1 MTERL
6 RSASTAGYHCPKME
20 NDLSPRKTMLVLVIV
35 VGCFAVLWPKV
46 FYPMLVGSANQ
57 QIKPSPI
64 DKTTGCCDVI
74 SETDVNTIKIMSEL
88 CGTIIKAD
96 QDKPLTGKEIVQK
109 CRQEVLETCGI
120 DISVVL
126 QEQVRLGQNVKQI
139 LDEIRSLNGSL
150 CLKYNY
156 GVAPWK
162 LGVPHRISVNV
173 DPSNPNIRQ
182 ERPLHLRS
190 ELIHPAF
197 RERGRAIPQPQPATP
212 VRPPPRVVEGR
223 PGPVPGMRPTI
234 GGAGHVVP
242 PPKQGTSSMSVI
254 MPIYTIGIV
263 IFFTYTL
270 MKIIFKKQPESVG
283 GSLYPPVDPDP
294 HFRKEVFESESSRL
308 GARLT
313 RENISSKLVVNAM
326 SALLDEVDQEIEARR
341 KSSEVASQDL
351 VNGTLSNGDAV
362 KPQDE
367 EQPTVKVLGM
377 EMTASCEGGKK
388 WSRPDSPVLPTSPPP
403 PVEPVPPPQEIYLE
417 GALPAQSH
425 LLVADSATE
434 PEPTTGEDPA
444 VVLSGKMTL
453 SVISLESE
461 NGGEAET
468 TKTED
473 TTQEPVI
480 EYIEED
486 VQKSTDLED
495 RGEEIVQEFEDREGS
510 VITNEAVA
518 TKTEEA
524 EPIVQLIEEV
534 LQPFTIEKEFLQK
547 LKEENDIQPP
557 LIMLESE
564 DVPHTVEVEKLERE
578 VDDLI
583 QEAIE
588 NVQQRETKVD
598 TLETLSRRANEINDN
613 LQNLGQ
619 SELETVQIPETS
631 RKQTSLQVSD
641 GVLEIKEKENTPK
654 IEPTKQE
661 IDSAVA
667 NAVQERKDVETKD
680 EILGNT
686 VLTKSEVSEEKVS
699 PIMRQIQ
706 DLINKEIE
714 ITEKIEEHRE
724 PVLEY
729 KIEPNQVEESDKEK
743 TKPTEETQNSLSKTV
758 ENLESK
764 ESSDQ
769 INSVKVDHEEKA
781 KLDSAVVKEATVLE
795 KTKEQIETTKPDKN
809 LVENVEEK
817 PKLESK
823 EAVTPISKTE
833 EVQAKTT
840 PSDEEE
846 LDSDEEIVEEIEE
859 IVYEEESE
867 EEVEDEE
874 IEIEVEEESEEEMP
888 DERNTTRTE
897 SSSVQR
903 VNGERSEDLVEESKY
918 TTASGA
924 TAAENDISDEELT
937 DNEDVDDEE
946 EIIEVEEEIEDDD
959 YIGDEGNDV
968 NHVSGDSDP
977 EL

>member
-1 MTERL
+1 
-6 RSASTAGYHCPKME
+6 
-20 NDLSPRKTMLVLVIV
+20 
-35 VGCFAVLWPKV
+35 
-46 FYPMLVGSANQ
+46 
-57 QIKPSPI
+57 
-64 DKTTGCCDVI
+64 
-74 SETDVNTIKIMSEL
+74 
-88 CGTIIKAD
+88 
-96 QDKPLTGKEIVQK
+96 
-109 CRQEVLETCGI
+109 
-120 DISVVL
+120 
-126 QEQVRLGQNVKQI
+126 
-139 LDEIRSLNGSL
+139 
-150 CLKYNY
+150 
-156 GVAPWK
+156 
-162 LGVPHRISVNV
+162 
-173 DPSNPNIRQ
+173 
-182 ERPLHLRS
+182 
-190 ELIHPAF
+190 
-197 RERGRAIPQPQPATP
+197 
-212 VRPPPRVVEGR
+212 
-223 PGPVPGMRPTI
+223 
-234 GGAGHVVP
+234 
-242 PPKQGTSSMSVI
+242 
-254 MPIYTIGIV
+254 
-263 IFFTYTL
+263 
-270 MKIIFKKQPESVG
+270 
-283 GSLYPPVDPDP
+283 
-294 HFRKEVFESESSRL
+294 
-308 GARLT
+308 
-313 RENISSKLVVNAM
+313 
-326 SALLDEVDQEIEARR
+326 
-341 KSSEVASQDL
+341 
-351 VNGTLSNGDAV
+351 
-362 KPQDE
+362 
-367 EQPTVKVLGM
+367 
-377 EMTASCEGGKK
+377 
-388 WSRPDSPVLPTSPPP
+388 
-403 PVEPVPPPQEIYLE
+403 
-417 GALPAQSH
+417 
-425 LLVADSATE
+425 
-434 PEPTTGEDPA
+434 
-444 VVLSGKMTL
+444 
-453 SVISLESE
+453 
-461 NGGEAET
+461 
-468 TKTED
+468 
-473 TTQEPVI
+473 
-480 EYIEED
+480 
-486 VQKSTDLED
+486 
-495 RGEEIVQEFEDREGS
+495 VQELEDREGS

-583 QEAIE
+583 QQAIE

-619 SELETVQIPETS
+619 SELKIVQIPETS

-641 GVLEIKEKENTPK
+641 GVLEKEEKENTPK
-654 IEPTKQE
+654 IEPTKEE

-833 EVQAKTT
+833 EVQAKT
-840 PSDEEE
+840 SDEEE

-874 IEIEVEEESEEEMP
+874 IEIEVEEEESEEEMP
-888 DERNTTRTE
+888 PDERNTNRTE

-918 TTASGA
+918 TTVSGA
-924 TAAENDISDEELT
+924 TAAENDISDVGFYSE
-937 DNEDVDDEE
+937 
-946 EIIEVEEEIEDDD
+946 
-959 YIGDEGNDV
+959 
-968 NHVSGDSDP
+968 
-977 EL
+977 

>member
-1 MTERL
+1 
-6 RSASTAGYHCPKME
+6 
-20 NDLSPRKTMLVLVIV
+20 
-35 VGCFAVLWPKV
+35 
-46 FYPMLVGSANQ
+46 
-57 QIKPSPI
+57 
-64 DKTTGCCDVI
+64 
-74 SETDVNTIKIMSEL
+74 
-88 CGTIIKAD
+88 
-96 QDKPLTGKEIVQK
+96 
-109 CRQEVLETCGI
+109 
-120 DISVVL
+120 
-126 QEQVRLGQNVKQI
+126 
-139 LDEIRSLNGSL
+139 
-150 CLKYNY
+150 
-156 GVAPWK
+156 
-162 LGVPHRISVNV
+162 
-173 DPSNPNIRQ
+173 
-182 ERPLHLRS
+182 
-190 ELIHPAF
+190 
-197 RERGRAIPQPQPATP
+197 
-212 VRPPPRVVEGR
+212 
-223 PGPVPGMRPTI
+223 
-234 GGAGHVVP
+234 
-242 PPKQGTSSMSVI
+242 
-254 MPIYTIGIV
+254 
-263 IFFTYTL
+263 
-270 MKIIFKKQPESVG
+270 
-283 GSLYPPVDPDP
+283 
-294 HFRKEVFESESSRL
+294 
-308 GARLT
+308 
-313 RENISSKLVVNAM
+313 
-326 SALLDEVDQEIEARR
+326 
-341 KSSEVASQDL
+341 
-351 VNGTLSNGDAV
+351 
-362 KPQDE
+362 
-367 EQPTVKVLGM
+367 
-377 EMTASCEGGKK
+377 
-388 WSRPDSPVLPTSPPP
+388 
-403 PVEPVPPPQEIYLE
+403 
-417 GALPAQSH
+417 
-425 LLVADSATE
+425 
-434 PEPTTGEDPA
+434 
-444 VVLSGKMTL
+444 
-453 SVISLESE
+453 
-461 NGGEAET
+461 
-468 TKTED
+468 
-473 TTQEPVI
+473 
-480 EYIEED
+480 
-486 VQKSTDLED
+486 
-495 RGEEIVQEFEDREGS
+495 VQELEDREGS

-583 QEAIE
+583 QQAIE

-619 SELETVQIPETS
+619 SELKTVQIPETS

-641 GVLEIKEKENTPK
+641 GVLEKEEKENTPK
-654 IEPTKQE
+654 IEPTKEE

-833 EVQAKTT
+833 EVQAKT
-840 PSDEEE
+840 SDEEE

-874 IEIEVEEESEEEMP
+874 IEIEVEEEESEEEMP
-888 DERNTTRTE
+888 PDERNTNRTE

-918 TTASGA
+918 TTVSGA
-924 TAAENDISDEELT
+924 TAAENDISDVGFYSE
-937 DNEDVDDEE
+937 
-946 EIIEVEEEIEDDD
+946 
-959 YIGDEGNDV
+959 
-968 NHVSGDSDP
+968 
-977 EL
+977 

>member
-1 MTERL
+1 M
-6 RSASTAGYHCPKME
+6 
-20 NDLSPRKTMLVLVIV
+20 
-35 VGCFAVLWPKV
+35 
-46 FYPMLVGSANQ
+46 
-57 QIKPSPI
+57 
-64 DKTTGCCDVI
+64 
-74 SETDVNTIKIMSEL
+74 
-88 CGTIIKAD
+88 
-96 QDKPLTGKEIVQK
+96 
-109 CRQEVLETCGI
+109 
-120 DISVVL
+120 
-126 QEQVRLGQNVKQI
+126 
-139 LDEIRSLNGSL
+139 
-150 CLKYNY
+150 NY
-156 GVAPWK
+156 GDI
-162 LGVPHRISVNV
+162 LNFT
-173 DPSNPNIRQ
+173 DIRQ

-425 LLVADSATE
+425 LLVSDSATE

-495 RGEEIVQEFEDREGS
+495 RGEEIVQELEDREGS

-583 QEAIE
+583 QQAIE

-641 GVLEIKEKENTPK
+641 GVLEKEEKENTPK
-654 IEPTKQE
+654 IEPTKEE

-833 EVQAKTT
+833 EVQAKT
-840 PSDEEE
+840 SDEEE

-874 IEIEVEEESEEEMP
+874 IEIEVEEEESEQEMP
-888 DERNTTRTE
+888 DERNTNRTE

-918 TTASGA
+918 TTVSGA